1 MLPTFVFFFSFSFSS
16 LRMCAWGLAFGVTIR
31 MKRAL
36 CNVVPQPMVGV
47 FTGAD
52 ESDGSPI
59 EVASHFF
66 TGVNDPRVGTM
77 DFSLDGQYFISS
89 HADDALRLI
98 DVLTMRH
105 NETIQLEAFGV
116 HCARFTQ
123 SSDVVCVAPRYSSDG
138 HLYLLSLTSAQ
149 LFAAMAFVS
158 DDVPELRAVSNTPV
172 YSTISQCPQSD
183 VIASVFSTQGRL
195 LLFHPLISGAIA
207 ASGERTVMGNRAT
220 VSFSPDGTKLVVGD
234 DCRVRV
240 FDYRKMFSSPLASLD
255 NKAIFTESGA
265 ASRCKGAE
273 VAADGSHLLLTSF
286 GGEAV
291 VYALQLGLVSC
302 SYFHNVARRHFIGA
316 GDAVGAKFMFPNITG
331 SIVVQLSTY
340 MNAGRHL
347 LVYDGYDGQFSGSCR
362 RGALKYELQCKDS
375 DVPVALSVNSK
386 YALLATAARGV
397 TWWSFNL

>member
-1 MLPTFVFFFSFSFSS
+1 MVF
-16 LRMCAWGLAFGVTIR
+16 APV
-31 MKRAL
+31 
-36 CNVVPQPMVGV
+36 
-47 FTGAD
+47 GAD
-52 ESDGSPI
+52 DNGVSPV

-77 DFSLDGQYFISS
+77 DFSLDGRYFISS

-98 DVLTMRH
+98 DVLSMRH

-149 LFAAMAFVS
+149 LFSAMAFVS
-158 DDVPELRAVSNTPV
+158 DDVSELRAVSNTPV
-172 YSTISQCPQSD
+172 YSTISQSPQSD

-207 ASGERTVMGNRAT
+207 ASGERTVLGSRAA

-234 DCRVRV
+234 DHRVHV
-240 FDYRKMFSSPLASLD
+240 FDYRKMFSAPLVSLE
-255 NKAIFTESGA
+255 NKTIFTESSA

-273 VAADGSHLLLTSF
+273 VNADGSHLLLTSS

-291 VYALQLGLVSC
+291 VYSLKQGRVAC

-316 GDAVGAKFMFPNITG
+316 GDAVGAKFVFPNLT
-331 SIVVQLSTY
+331 SSPVVQLSTC

-347 LVYDGYDGQFSGSCR
+347 LVYDGYDGQFSGSCQ
-362 RGALKYELQCKDS
+362 RGALKYELQCRDS

-397 TWWSFNL
+397 TWWSFNA